1 MGPGPVDIT
10 RLNPHDPPPEALFNR
25 LLDEGR
31 VLPCEH
37 YGPYNAE
44 KFHNNTTGRYR
55 GYCDEATF
63 DADQA
68 RYEAS
73 VAKQTSW
80 ADIDTSIKDFNA
92 EYLFFYGKINGGGL
106 DMRHLRPKV
115 KEAQDAMRDT
125 YSTAMDE
132 ARHQVGGED
141 AYVALSTSPQFSE
154 DTFKARHRGRDG
166 GKVEHRN
173 VDDIRSLC
181 GGALRALPR
190 LWALSCKVRD
200 AGGGHGAAMTWGLK
214 KTRRIWYK
222 VSSKYKGKFAS
233 VTDCARTSIVFDGLP
248 ALREATNHLLAHPL
262 TVGYKN
268 RIAHPTPEL
277 YSDMLFTVSIDG
289 YVCEIQL
296 HVAVIFNAKKGGAG
310 HTMYKLCRLV
320 LQAPIVSVD
329 TYTGGYD
336 NGGRR
341 HGQGRM
347 VYASGDVYEG
357 GWKAGVKEGHGTC
370 RYASGNVY
378 EGEFKADVFEGHG
391 TLRFAD
397 GNVYEGEFKAGV
409 REGHGTYRSATG
421 DVYEGEWKADVYEGH
436 GTFRYAT
443 REDVYEGEWKA
454 GVREG
459 HGTYRFAN
467 GRVKVGRY
475 EMNADVGEGV
485 RWSTDRQK
493 AWRLQNGAVAQ
504 EISLDEA
511 RQIAE
516 RVGEAVPA

>member
-1 MGPGPVDIT
+1 MRTWRSARALSSLRT
-10 RLNPHDPPPEALFNR
+10 RSRHGIVAVT
-25 LLDEGR
+25 EGR
-31 VLPCEH
+31 
-37 YGPYNAE
+37 
-44 KFHNNTTGRYR
+44 
-55 GYCDEATF
+55 
-63 DADQA
+63 
-68 RYEAS
+68 
-73 VAKQTSW
+73 
-80 ADIDTSIKDFNA
+80 
-92 EYLFFYGKINGGGL
+92 
-106 DMRHLRPKV
+106 
-115 KEAQDAMRDT
+115 
-125 YSTAMDE
+125 
-132 ARHQVGGED
+132 
-141 AYVALSTSPQFSE
+141 LSTGMSTTSGRCAGAHCAPS
-154 DTFKARHRGRDG
+154 RGSG
-166 GKVEHRN
+166 P
-173 VDDIRSLC
+173 C
-181 GGALRALPR
+181 RAK
-190 LWALSCKVRD
+190 CVTQ
-200 AGGGHGAAMTWGLK
+200 GGGHGAAMTWGLK

-391 TLRFAD
+391 TLWFAD